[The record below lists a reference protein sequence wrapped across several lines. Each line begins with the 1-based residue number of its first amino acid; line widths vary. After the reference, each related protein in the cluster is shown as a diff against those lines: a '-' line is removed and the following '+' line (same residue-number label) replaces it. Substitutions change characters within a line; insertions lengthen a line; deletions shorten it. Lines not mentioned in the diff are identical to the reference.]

1 MDELYPF
8 ADEETGKQMF
18 RRTTK
23 ILSHG
28 KYKLATDGQKNYQ
41 PMHKQLLDYMR
52 NAKEDNEDHEK
63 TLVQEYLRNRIRN
76 TLPEEF
82 RRENVELRLPL

>member
-1 MDELYPF
+1 MASLPPLGAKKVSQKKEQEKKQGQAKIVSLKRRSRPTVSFFEDKRLEAKTKQVDELYPF

-28 KYKLATDGQKNYQ
+28 KYKLAADG
-41 PMHKQLLDYMR
+41 
-52 NAKEDNEDHEK
+52 EK
-63 TLVQEYLRNRIRN
+63 T
-76 TLPEEF
+76 
-82 RRENVELRLPL
+82 